1 MTAPLT
7 ASGSGS
13 VAVLAWCRC
22 AGETVNTAGTQAF
35 LDKNVGTGNK
45 VVRATRRD
53 DQGQFGNADVTGNY
67 AISYVDNTDQHD
79 QPCCPDRHRPVGEPH
94 L

>member
-1 MTAPLT
+1 
-7 ASGSGS
+7 
-13 VAVLAWCRC
+13 
-22 AGETVNTAGTQAF
+22 
-35 LDKNVGTGNK
+35 VGTGNK

-79 QPCCPDRHRPVGEPH
+79 QPGCPDRHRPVGEPH